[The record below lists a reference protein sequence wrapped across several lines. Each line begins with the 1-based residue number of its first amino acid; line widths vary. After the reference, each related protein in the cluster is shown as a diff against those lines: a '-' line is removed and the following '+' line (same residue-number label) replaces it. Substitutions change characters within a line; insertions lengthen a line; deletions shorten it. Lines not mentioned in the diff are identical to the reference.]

1 MMRRLTPLNRYVPW
15 LASWLVVSCVGVVLI
30 IQSELTTIRE
40 AFETDARIAHRLLSQ
55 RAVQHDAVLSTLTLL
70 RSADTQAEPEQ
81 RLSSV
86 YPQIISIQRRS
97 RDAHWPTSALQAAEA
112 VSRRLKRAALAEADF
127 SKGRYSVVMGAEPT
141 SYAVLIDIHSMVPWQ
156 EWPTQPAT
164 SPVRVALDYG
174 GQTFE
179 LQPGGVQFQRASA
192 GVRQFDFHKL
202 LATDSQPF
210 DVVAQRR
217 VGWGE
222 LPWVTMLIWTLLMA
236 ALLQVVRV
244 GLRQRTDRRRAEELL
259 RFGQV
264 ARLNTLGELAAGM
277 AHELNQP
284 LTAMLANAQAAN
296 RLLNDD
302 PADLHLAQLA
312 IQGAVGQAQRASD
325 VVNRLRHVVEQ
336 PDEQAKIQGV
346 DLHGMTRQALH
357 LLEPEMQ
364 RLSIEPAIEL
374 AGLPFQV
381 RAEPVA
387 LEQIIH
393 NLLMN
398 ALQALDQVP
407 AGERRLVLALSTSG
421 KHGQLCVRDTG
432 PGIAVDVIPRIFE
445 PFFTT
450 RRGGLGLG
458 LSLSES
464 LVAGMG
470 GTLVATN
477 RAPRGAEFCL
487 NLPLA

>member
-1 MMRRLTPLNRYVPW
+1 MRPLNPLHRYVPW
-15 LASWLVVSCVGVVLI
+15 LASWLVVSCVGVILI
-30 IQSELTTIRE
+30 TQSELTTIRE

-70 RSADTQAEPEQ
+70 QLTDAQAGPEQ

-86 YPQIISIQRRS
+86 YPQILAVQRRS
-97 RDAHWPTSALQAAEA
+97 RDAHWPTDALQTAEA
-112 VSRRLKRAALAEADF
+112 VSRRWKRAALAEADF
-127 SKGRYSVVMGAEPT
+127 SKGRYWVVMGAEPT

-164 SPVRVALDYG
+164 SPVRVALEYG
-174 GQTFE
+174 GQTLA
-179 LQPGGVQFQRASA
+179 LQPGSAHFQRADA
-192 GVRQFDFHKL
+192 GVRQFDFRKM

-222 LPWVTMLIWTLLMA
+222 LPWVMMLGWTVLVA
-236 ALLQVVRV
+236 ALLHIARV
-244 GLRQRTDRRRAEELL
+244 LLRQRTDRRRAEELL

-284 LTAMLANAQAAN
+284 LTAMLANAQAAQ
-296 RLLNDD
+296 RLLNED
-302 PADLHLAQLA
+302 PVDLHVAQSA
-312 IQGAVGQAQRASD
+312 IQGAVSQAQRASD

-336 PDEQAKIQGV
+336 PDEQAQIQDV
-346 DLHGMTRQALH
+346 DLHGVTRQALH

-364 RLSIEPAIEL
+364 RRSIEPTIEF
-374 AGLPFQV
+374 AGTSCHV
-381 RAEPVA
+381 RAESVA

-407 AGERRLVLALSTSG
+407 AGERRLVLALSLSG
-421 KHGQLCVRDTG
+421 QHGQLCVRDTG
-432 PGIAVDVIPRIFE
+432 PGIADDVMARIFE

-464 LVAGMG
+464 LAAGMG

-477 RAPRGAEFCL
+477 LAPRGAEFCL
-487 NLPLA
+487 TLPLA